1 MMLGGGGGGGGSQG
15 GGMSM
20 QMGGGGGGG
29 SQGGGMDSGMANA
42 FKQEGMM
49 QSNSGLMGGGSG
61 RIELSPTPLSLRL
74 SCTNQARTKV
84 ITRQTNIY
92 NVF

>member
-1 MMLGGGGGGGGSQG
+1 MFDLRRARVWGPATGGQ
-15 GGMSM
+15 
-20 QMGGGGGGG
+20 GGGGGGG

-61 RIELSPTPLSLRL
+61 RIGLSPTPLSLHW
-74 SCTNQARTKV
+74 SCTNGARTNV
-84 ITRQTNIY
+84 ITPQTNND
-92 NVF
+92 NVL